1 MKLVVTKRMLLASAL
16 ALVTG
21 PVAVA
26 AASEVAAEVAAEPA
40 AMNQLRVVRDKLTG
54 ELRTPDSEE
63 LKALVEAEKA
73 DKAARRD
80 KAKGPNAMPEA
91 GEAPVVKQHGN
102 GMKSA
107 QLTEEYLVNLQGHRD
122 ARGAL
127 HLSHDRLAD
136 THNAQPAPAAAPT
149 E

>member
-1 MKLVVTKRMLLASAL
+1 MKLVTGKGMWLASAL
-16 ALVTG
+16 VLVTG

-26 AASEVAAEVAAEPA
+26 TAGEVAVEAAAEHA

-54 ELRTPDSEE
+54 ELRAPDNEE

-73 DKAARRD
+73 DKAARKG

-91 GEAPVVKQHGN
+91 GEALLVKQHGN

-122 ARGAL
+122 AHGAVR
-127 HLSHDRLAD
+127 LSHDRLAA
-136 THNAQPAPAAAPT
+136 THSAQPAPAAAPT

>member
-1 MKLVVTKRMLLASAL
+1 MKLVTGKGMLLASAL
-16 ALVTG
+16 ALITG
-21 PVAVA
+21 PVVA
-26 AASEVAAEVAAEPA
+26 AGEIAAEAAAEPA

-73 DKAARRD
+73 DKAARKG
-80 KAKGPNAMPEA
+80 KAKGANAMPEA
-91 GEAPVVKQHGN
+91 GEALVVRQHGN

-107 QLTEEYLVNLQGHRD
+107 QLTEEYLVNLQGQRD
-122 ARGAL
+122 ASGTVV
-127 HLSHDRLAD
+127 LSHDRLVD
-136 THNAQPAPAAAPT
+136 NHSAQPAPAAAPT

>member
-1 MKLVVTKRMLLASAL
+1 MKLVTGKGMWLASAL
-16 ALVTG
+16 VLVTG

-26 AASEVAAEVAAEPA
+26 TAGEVAVEAAAEPV

-54 ELRTPDSEE
+54 ELRAPDNEE

-73 DKAARRD
+73 DKAARKG

-91 GEAPVVKQHGN
+91 GEALVVKQHGN

-107 QLTEEYLVNLQGHRD
+107 QLTEEYLVNLQGQRD
-122 ARGAL
+122 ADGAVL
-127 HLSHDRLAD
+127 LSHDRLAA
-136 THNAQPAPAAAPT
+136 THSAQPAPAAAPT